1 MPTLGHYLMQQKK
14 EVLKRRRQAEGKR
27 RNLRRRAAAE
37 KRHNAAYFVVDVWG
51 GNDYNGGVIHVYM
64 NADEQASFQLLTK
77 QHVFNFKDSHF
88 LTITLQDQI
97 DLETRG
103 FKGLIVRDG
112 DSGRLLHRQR
122 FDPVGGEGDEGE
134 FFRLFARSACHQ
146 AEEYY
151 DPAKRASNRIGH
163 NRCMGVKPNRIDAG
177 HSHYAR
183 RRRDREEEPDE
194 DEQDWWE
201 SFKSVCGTLLDHVF
215 AGSSAELK
223 ETEEIFTLLGIETF
237 VGPYTGLATFGSDEW
252 GVSYCPGCHK
262 DNDCCLCAIM
272 NIVCAIMNID
282 GAGWM
287 AYPEHAVAVEFTDGT
302 GFMFEP
308 KVPHCCTPSP
318 TNRHRQG
325 VGLYCKEALASRG
338 RLKRK
343 LPAGF
348 IVDWAMVEGELELG
362 SESN

>member
-88 LTITLQDQI
+88 LAITLQDQI

-183 RRRDREEEPDE
+183 RQRDREEEP
-194 DEQDWWE
+194 
-201 SFKSVCGTLLDHVF
+201 
-215 AGSSAELK
+215 
-223 ETEEIFTLLGIETF
+223 
-237 VGPYTGLATFGSDEW
+237 
-252 GVSYCPGCHK
+252 
-262 DNDCCLCAIM
+262 
-272 NIVCAIMNID
+272 
-282 GAGWM
+282 
-287 AYPEHAVAVEFTDGT
+287 
-302 GFMFEP
+302 
-308 KVPHCCTPSP
+308 
-318 TNRHRQG
+318 
-325 VGLYCKEALASRG
+325 
-338 RLKRK
+338 
-343 LPAGF
+343 PAGG
-348 IVDWAMVEGELELG
+348 WAVLQGSPRLQRPPEAQTPGGLHCGLG
-362 SESN
+362 HGRRGARARVGVKLKKNRYRRLQRSGDS